1 MLHLRHFKQNN
12 SHFPGSLQ
20 SPQQSLL
27 PCIKWVKQARQGM
40 SMMYFQDLPHHNNK
54 RSSTPHCTHW
64 RISVSKHLNLV
75 ISFSCATCVVFPIQ
89 SFVDVDVLLH
99 CGSPE
104 YAAILVLLK
113 SMTISLV
120 LVMFKCRWFFLPA
133 SHAGW
138 RAVSGW
144 RTAGLHTQDD
154 VRTRKPAWLD
164 SVQLSL

>member
-20 SPQQSLL
+20 SPQRSLL

-40 SMMYFQDLPHHNNK
+40 SVMYFQDLPHHNNK
-54 RSSTPHCTHW
+54 RSLTPHYTHW

-89 SFVDVDVLLH
+89 CFVDVDVLLH
-99 CGSPE
+99 CGD
-104 YAAILVLLK
+104 LL
-113 SMTISLV
+113 SWICSHPRPTEVDDHLIGFGHVQVQVISLT
-120 LVMFKCRWFFLPA
+120 
-133 SHAGW
+133 GW
-138 RAVSGW
+138 RAVSRW